1 MDVKVSWPL
10 VGGWRSIIN
19 FKKNYVQVKQKLT
32 RRGYALWRMRGGTN
46 KKLEKPLNNDMYF
59 DVNLIFML
67 KWGILY
73 SMTVVEYW
81 KNRMLKN
88 VLYYNII

>member
-1 MDVKVSWPL
+1 MKDE
-10 VGGWRSIIN
+10 
-19 FKKNYVQVKQKLT
+19 
-32 RRGYALWRMRGGTN
+32 GGTN

-67 KWGILY
+67 KQGILY
-73 SMTVVEYW
+73 SMIVVEYW

-88 VLYYNII
+88 VLYYNVI